1 MQEVCFQSCHYFS
14 IEIGAKKKTMF
25 QEIHWQLDF
34 HTFKKS
40 WIFSPGNF
48 SWDSWVRLP
57 HDTAISWRQ
66 SIKKQDVPLAAS
78 EGIDYRHCIKSWKP
92 KLTETLWTLN
102 GWISN
107 WCILFVLNMAI
118 FNPTFLGIWISF
130 DMAGDMEWLM
140 RLQNVY
146 HVLTIPQSAGKQWK
160 TTLGR
165 YMFFSFWDPCET
177 TM

>member
-1 MQEVCFQSCHYFS
+1 ME
-14 IEIGAKKKTMF
+14 AKT
-25 QEIHWQLDF
+25 HR
-34 HTFKKS
+34 
-40 WIFSPGNF
+40 N
-48 SWDSWVRLP
+48 
-57 HDTAISWRQ
+57 
-66 SIKKQDVPLAAS
+66 
-78 EGIDYRHCIKSWKP
+78 
-92 KLTETLWTLN
+92 TLN
-102 GWISN
+102 SEWMDFQLVHFFCFEYGHIYITS
-107 WCILFVLNMAI
+107 
-118 FNPTFLGIWISF
+118 PTFLGIWISF